1 MIYLTPAIAEFWS
14 ATQKLKANKVLGIGN
29 NGHIGFN
36 EPGTPFDTLT
46 HIVDLTES
54 TIQANCR
61 YFDNDIHKVPKQAMS
76 MGIGSIMKSKK
87 IILIASGSAK
97 ADAVSAMVDG
107 PITVDCPASALQ
119 NHPDVTV
126 IVDQEAGKKLK

>member
-1 MIYLTPAIAEFWS
+1 M
-14 ATQKLKANKVLGIGN
+14 
-29 NGHIGFN
+29 
-36 EPGTPFDTLT
+36 
-46 HIVDLTES
+46 DLTDS